1 MDRLLTPLDRLAGAF
16 EAVMLRE
23 DAREGRQD
31 FLGAIFVIA
40 GEEDDV
46 PAQARAVGPFKYEGR
61 RAAERSEGKEEK
73 EAEEEEFHALHSV
86 SSGNRACRCQSP
98 SGD

>member
-1 MDRLLTPLDRLAGAF
+1 LDRLAGAF

-46 PAQARAVGPFKYEGR
+46 TAHARSVHALKYEGR
-61 RAAERSEGKEEK
+61 SAAERSDGNEER
-73 EAEEEEFHALHSV
+73 EEECFHALRCV
-86 SSGNRACRCQSP
+86 NRGNGRADAEIR
-98 SGD
+98 